1 MDVAGM
7 DVLRLVTQHN
17 RYRGG
22 CLNLIASE
30 NIISRAVLKALATDL
45 ASRYAFRPEFYGGT
59 RYANMIW
66 DECEAL
72 AREVFKAEY
81 CTVAPL
87 SGHLALMI
95 ALATVVPKGD
105 EVACIPTSEAGY
117 PGMASDKLPE
127 ALGLRVFDLPYHCH
141 SIDVGSAVKLI
152 SEKRPAAVVLGASL
166 ILYPH
171 PIRELAEATH
181 RYGGRIIYDGSHV
194 MGLIAGGQ
202 FQDPLDEGADI
213 LLGSTHK
220 SFFGPQGGLIA
231 TNDGG
236 IARELERNIFHKFVD
251 NIHLNRV
258 AALAVALEE
267 MRRYA
272 RDYAKRVVS
281 NAKALAVSLDAEG
294 LGVFKSDR
302 GYTESHQV
310 YIPMGPM
317 EGAAARDKL
326 ERSRI
331 IVDMAVRLGTGEV
344 SRRGMSAAEMRVI
357 ARFIA
362 RGMSGEDVTS
372 EVARLVAKFR
382 RLRYALEA

>member
-1 MDVAGM
+1 
-7 DVLRLVTQHN
+7 
-17 RYRGG
+17 
-22 CLNLIASE
+22 
-30 NIISRAVLKALATDL
+30 
-45 ASRYAFRPEFYGGT
+45 
-59 RYANMIW
+59 
-66 DECEAL
+66 
-72 AREVFKAEY
+72 
-81 CTVAPL
+81 
-87 SGHLALMI
+87 
-95 ALATVVPKGD
+95 
-105 EVACIPTSEAGY
+105 
-117 PGMASDKLPE
+117 
-127 ALGLRVFDLPYHCH
+127 
-141 SIDVGSAVKLI
+141 
-152 SEKRPAAVVLGASL
+152 
-166 ILYPH
+166 
-171 PIRELAEATH
+171 
-181 RYGGRIIYDGSHV
+181 
-194 MGLIAGGQ
+194 
-202 FQDPLDEGADI
+202 
-213 LLGSTHK
+213 
-220 SFFGPQGGLIA
+220 
-231 TNDGG
+231 
-236 IARELERNIFHKFVD
+236 
-251 NIHLNRV
+251 
-258 AALAVALEE
+258 AVALEE